1 MCNIWTTNLSIF
13 PPSKTDLHSLTLSK
27 KMMQQGEL
35 LEATW
40 PYNTGNFSFDGVE
53 LYGLDMCN
61 NFGSLDFSPSFLSA
75 TPDYSSEIS
84 SPDQYLSSG
93 PSDSSHNCLEFRY
106 HLPKLEESQ
115 TIASSGKG
123 VIIDEVSCLSDLME
137 LENSYYSHEVLS
149 NKDYSFEVPSAQL
162 PICFPK
168 EDIETDIQLSICY
181 LIRAYGE
188 AIENGQVDLVHAI
201 VTRFEEKA
209 DPTGETFQRLV
220 YYFVQSLEK
229 HMDYLRQESFKI
241 YKPAF
246 LALYQIFPYGRFAHF
261 LANSEI
267 LKAMP
272 QDAEMVIVDFDIGE
286 GLQWPSLFEFLGRK
300 KHRCLVKLISVRWD
314 EDNNNASPCLWKF
327 EDTKRQ
333 LYEHARCCNLI
344 LQIEEMSME
353 ELAKETK
360 TKRSQWTAF
369 NCMTN
374 LPHMGRSRSTKR
386 IIDFL
391 KIARESINCDG
402 GTNSGIITFG
412 NGLMEERKN
421 DCRGFGSF
429 LEARMVH
436 LHALLE
442 SMDLHFPFQLIE
454 ARLAMECLFVAPY
467 ISSFACLQNWE
478 EISFGT
484 DGFSMLGLEGKRLSK
499 DSIAE
504 GKELLGERGMSEYW
518 MRNEGENGNE
528 IVLGYKGNTLVK
540 VSCWN

>member
-1 MCNIWTTNLSIF
+1 
-13 PPSKTDLHSLTLSK
+13 
-27 KMMQQGEL
+27 MQQGEL

-53 LYGLDMCN
+53 LYDLDMCN

-93 PSDSSHNCLEFRY
+93 PSDSSHDCLEFPH
-106 HLPKLEESQ
+106 HLPDLEESQ
-115 TIASSGKG
+115 MIANATKE

-137 LENSYYSHEVLS
+137 IENSYYSHEVLS
-149 NKDYSFEVPSAQL
+149 NNKDYSLEVPLAQL

-168 EDIETDIQLSICY
+168 EDIEIDIQLSICN
-181 LIRAYGE
+181 LIQAYGE
-188 AIENGQVDLVHAI
+188 AIENGQVDLADAI
-201 VTRFEEKA
+201 VTKFEEKA

-229 HMDYLRQESFKI
+229 HKDYLRQESFKI

-267 LKAMP
+267 LNAMP
-272 QDAEMVIVDFDIGE
+272 QDAEMIIVDFDIGE

-300 KHRCLVKLISVRWD
+300 KHQRLVKLISIRWD
-314 EDNNNASPCLWKF
+314 EDSNNASPSMWKF
-327 EDTKRQ
+327 EETKRQ

-344 LQIEEMSME
+344 LKIVEMSME
-353 ELAKETK
+353 ELVKETR
-360 TKRSQWTAF
+360 TKRSEWTAF
-369 NCMTN
+369 NCMMN
-374 LPHMGRSRSTKR
+374 LPHMGRSRSTKS
-386 IIDFL
+386 INEFL
-391 KIARESINCDG
+391 KIAKESINFNVS
-402 GTNSGIITFG
+402 TNSGIITFG
-412 NGLMEERKN
+412 NGLMEERNN
-421 DCRGFGSF
+421 DCSGFGSF

-442 SMDLHFPFQLIE
+442 SMDFHFPFQLIE

-467 ISSFACLQNWE
+467 ISSSACLQNWE
-478 EISFGT
+478 EIYMEI
-484 DGFSMLGLEGKRLSK
+484 DGFSTLGLEGKRLSK
-499 DSIAE
+499 DSISE
-504 GKELLGERGMSEYW
+504 GKELLGEKGMSDYW
-518 MRNEGENGNE
+518 MKNGGENENE
-528 IVLGYKGNTLVK
+528 IVLGYKENTLVK
-540 VSCWN
+540 VSCWK